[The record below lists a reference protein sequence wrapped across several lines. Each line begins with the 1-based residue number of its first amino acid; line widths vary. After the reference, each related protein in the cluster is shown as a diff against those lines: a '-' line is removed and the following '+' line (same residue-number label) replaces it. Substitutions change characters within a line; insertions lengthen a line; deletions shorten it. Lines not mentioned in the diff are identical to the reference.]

1 MTDEANTTRCG
12 CRSYNH
18 PEWGGWDSGECLTPP
33 LPSQP
38 QGRSIC
44 LDACISDTVYALWE
58 RGIWTEGS
66 CCGHGRANPSL
77 ILGQHVNPDEARL
90 VLAELDSRTWDLQ
103 QWRLVDAFPG
113 FGPHHTS
120 PESDPQA
127 LRYELDGC
135 RAEIERLRAVIGAMK
150 VETRQRFHRRSDPPE
165 GWRKCQN
172 FTIDEQTGLLH
183 EMFTNAPPDKA
194 PYLDG
199 YDVVWIV
206 SDPFTQRRLVED
218 WTPAEPPPFVDEAVP
233 APSPVLG
240 ESGEGT

>member
-1 MTDEANTTRCG
+1 MTTNDERDEDRLLA
-12 CRSYNH
+12 SQLAYYH
-18 PEWGGWDSGECLTPP
+18 PWDCECPYCKPKRTDTF
-33 LPSQP
+33 
-38 QGRSIC
+38 GR
-44 LDACISDTVYALWE
+44 
-58 RGIWTEGS
+58 
-66 CCGHGRANPSL
+66 
-77 ILGQHVNPDEARL
+77 
-90 VLAELDSRTWDLQ
+90 
-103 QWRLVDAFPG
+103 
-113 FGPHHTS
+113 HHSS

>member
-1 MTDEANTTRCG
+1 MTTDEAKRGRWCPT
-12 CRSYNH
+12 CRWVTCLFGLN
-18 PEWGGWDSGECLTPP
+18 GDGWS
-33 LPSQP
+33 
-38 QGRSIC
+38 
-44 LDACISDTVYALWE
+44 
-58 RGIWTEGS
+58 
-66 CCGHGRANPSL
+66 
-77 ILGQHVNPDEARL
+77 
-90 VLAELDSRTWDLQ
+90 
-103 QWRLVDAFPG
+103 
-113 FGPHHTS
+113 S